1 MELARLRADLDIVI
15 SLVKKFGCAVEIDT
29 TLIEDEVNK
38 DNILTY
44 MGMIEQKVTELM
56 QSSSN

>member
-1 MELARLRADLDIVI
+1 MI
-15 SLVKKFGCAVEIDT
+15 SLVKKFGAAVEIDT
-29 TLIEDEVNK
+29 GFIGDDVSK

-56 QSSSN
+56 QGSNSQ